1 MITPDGAIT
10 RCLFLSTSDPFLTK
24 RLLAEVC
31 ALAIGLLPDLGVG
44 LQEIDEVAGRDA
56 EESGRIGNAALAGS
70 QDVEC
75 HANRRPEA
83 HVLGREMEPAI
94 SVACRGVIQKT
105 GNGFGSAHFGWQF
118 VAEVEEEAVPEP
130 LERLGFV

>member
-56 EESGRIGNAALAGS
+56 EESGRIGDAAFAGS
-70 QDVEC
+70 QDVEY

-83 HVLGREMEPAI
+83 RVLGREMEPAI
-94 SVACRGVIQKT
+94 SRRARRSNLEDWRWLRECALRLATRRG
-105 GNGFGSAHFGWQF
+105 GGGRGRAR
-118 VAEVEEEAVPEP
+118 AA
-130 LERLGFV
+130 